1 MHAPGVTG
9 LTTGYA
15 RAVGIS
21 LKPQHVKRYKDIAVL
36 LAKYGRSD
44 LVSQVGLDELDR
56 EAAEVEPGDAEQLAT
71 DLERLG
77 PTFIK
82 LGQLMSTRADLL
94 PAPYIAALSRL
105 QDDVEPIPFAEVEA
119 IVQTELGVRI
129 SKAFQIFENEPLASA
144 SLGQVHK
151 AVLRNGRSVAVK
163 VQRPRIRERV
173 LDDLDALRELAE
185 FADAHT
191 TLGRRYGFAQML
203 EEFRKSMM
211 RELDY
216 HVEARNLETLR
227 ANLQEYPRIH
237 VPAPVA
243 DYSTAR
249 VLTMDFIGGR
259 KLTTLGPLAQ
269 LEVEGRELADQLI
282 GAYLKQILVDGFF
295 HADPHPG
302 NVFLTDRG
310 DIGMID
316 LGMVGRVPAHMQ
328 EQLLKLLLAIGDG
341 RGEDAAKA
349 LQGLAQ
355 RTEEDLDETEFRRA
369 VGEIVAENHG
379 AALAEIRAG
388 TIVLQLSKV
397 AADNGLRTP
406 PELAMLGR
414 ALIALDEVARTLDPS
429 YDPNAAIRN
438 QASDVFRRR
447 VAGTQQG
454 SMLANLMEAREFV
467 ERLPGRVNKVMDAL
481 AEGELKLNVRGIDER
496 EIMAGVTKL
505 ANRVTTGLVI
515 AALIIGAAMLM
526 RVETTT
532 TLFGYPALAIVCF
545 MIAASFGVV
554 LLANIWFT
562 DHKQAQQRRRDR

>member
-1 MHAPGVTG
+1 M
-9 LTTGYA
+9 
-15 RAVGIS
+15 GIS
-21 LKPQHVKRYKDIAVL
+21 LKPKHVKRYKDIAVL

-44 LVSQVGLDELDR
+44 LVSQVGLDDLDR
-56 EAAEVEPGDAEQLAT
+56 DLTGDEGSGDAEQLAT

-94 PAPYIAALSRL
+94 PAPYIAALARL
-105 QDDVEPIPFAEVEA
+105 QDDVEPVPFEDVERV
-119 IVQTELGVRI
+119 VQEELGVRI
-129 SKAFQIFENEPLASA
+129 SKAFQVFENVPVASA

-151 AVLRNGRSVAVK
+151 AVLRNGRPVAVK
-163 VQRPRIRERV
+163 VQRPGIRESV
-173 LDDLDALRELAE
+173 LEDLEALAELAE

-191 TLGRRYGFAQML
+191 SMGRRYGFAAL
-203 EEFRKSMM
+203 LDEFRKSMM

-216 HVEARNLETLR
+216 QMEARNLETLR
-227 ANLQEYPRIH
+227 ANLDEYPRIH

-243 DYSTAR
+243 DYSTTR

-269 LEVEGRELADQLI
+269 LEVEGRMLADQLI

-302 NVFLTDRG
+302 NVFLTDAG
-310 DIGMID
+310 DIALVD
-316 LGMVGRVPAHMQ
+316 LGMVGRIPAHMQ
-328 EQLLKLLLAIGDG
+328 EDLLKLLLAIGDG
-341 RGEDAAKA
+341 RGHDAAKA
-349 LQGLAQ
+349 LQTLAQ
-355 RTEEDLDETEFRRA
+355 RTDEELDDTEFRRA

-379 AALAEIRAG
+379 AELAQIRAG
-388 TIVLQLSKV
+388 TIVIQLSKI

-429 YDPNAAIRN
+429 YDPNDAIRR
-438 QASDVFRRR
+438 QATDILRRR
-447 VAGTQQG
+447 VTGTAQG
-454 SMLANLMEAREFV
+454 NMFANLLEAKEFV

-496 EIMAGVTKL
+496 EIIAGITKL

-515 AALIIGAAMLM
+515 AALIVGAAMLM
-526 RVETTT
+526 RVETSTQI
-532 TLFGYPALAIVCF
+532 FGYPALGIICF
-545 MIAASFGVV
+545 LIAASFGVI
-554 LLANIWFT
+554 LLANIWIT
-562 DHKQAQQRRRDR
+562 DHRDNEQRRKHR